1 MQSRQQPRQPPF
13 NMQWQSR
20 QPPLNTFNMQ
30 SQTALLKN
38 RINQAAVQAKQFVS
52 GAAGSV
58 VGAVNAFTN
67 PNANN
72 NYYAASNPVKANRFA
87 SSGNNGSGSG
97 VVDDG
102 EYKIFTRD
110 QLNKLYGNQQKRGF
124 SFSFMNTDFF
134 NLGEGPIEHMIMM
147 FQLYIALIAA
157 LGRLSM
163 NAASMSTSFI
173 FGNETLINIF
183 SIFLENALNLILNRN
198 VADMSL
204 EQLHQSLVEN
214 KPKLQQMSA
223 LLIKEITELALG
235 LSDVCSKIATSWVTD
250 VLPGLLKSSIIG
262 ASSAAEAGINAATM
276 GAFGELVEIF
286 STGAATI
293 AGMMKIIKGF
303 QSNYGNF
310 SEAYGKVS
318 NAYDGIIKLKELFS
332 KPPSEIVAAATKAA
346 IPEAAN
352 AIAEKV
358 VDRLSSPSNPNLP
371 GSAAAGLGASPST
384 SFKSLVSNATDK
396 GVNYL
401 ANAGLDAA
409 NKLSTNV
416 ANKGVELGLKGL
428 RGVANAIKG
437 EAAIPQP
444 QSPPPSESSI
454 LSLANKIK
462 ENFGT
467 VKEMAR
473 KFGITVTG
481 LSDLAE
487 KIRTNSQLA
496 AFLAKRLG
504 MTITGLQGSMLTRLA
519 DELEGMSGNP
529 ENASVRR
536 AKFIGQQVVR
546 PVATGLKNVSNYLDK
561 KSGGSNGRDKNKMKS
576 RKYLK
581 NKKHLKRYMS
591 NLRRKTAKKEL
602 DLLKGIRDFK
612 SMISL

>member
-1 MQSRQQPRQPPF
+1 
-13 NMQWQSR
+13 
-20 QPPLNTFNMQ
+20 
-30 SQTALLKN
+30 
-38 RINQAAVQAKQFVS
+38 
-52 GAAGSV
+52 
-58 VGAVNAFTN
+58 
-67 PNANN
+67 
-72 NYYAASNPVKANRFA
+72 
-87 SSGNNGSGSG
+87 
-97 VVDDG
+97 
-102 EYKIFTRD
+102 
-110 QLNKLYGNQQKRGF
+110 
-124 SFSFMNTDFF
+124 
-134 NLGEGPIEHMIMM
+134 
-147 FQLYIALIAA
+147 
-157 LGRLSM
+157 M
-163 NAASMSTSFI
+163 NAASMSASFL
-173 FGNETLINIF
+173 FGNETLINLF

-204 EQLHQSLVEN
+204 DQLHESLEMN
-214 KPKLQQMSA
+214 RPKLQEMSA
-223 LLIKEITELALG
+223 LLINEISALALG
-235 LSDVCSKIATSWVTD
+235 LSDVCSKIATQWVAD
-250 VLPGLLKSSIIG
+250 VLPGLLKSSAIG

-286 STGAATI
+286 STAAATVG
-293 AGMMKIIKGF
+293 GMMKIMKGL
-303 QSNYGNF
+303 QSNIGNF
-310 SEAYGKVS
+310 SEVYGKVS

-332 KPPSEIVAAATKAA
+332 KPPSEILAAAS
-346 IPEAAN
+346 
-352 AIAEKV
+352 
-358 VDRLSSPSNPNLP
+358 D
-371 GSAAAGLGASPST
+371 AAASATAAVIPQAAQKIADRAVNALTNAGNPYLSAPAALNSTPGAALGS
-384 SFKSLVSNATDK
+384 SFKSLIGNAADK

>member
-1 MQSRQQPRQPPF
+1 MSSP
-13 NMQWQSR
+13 
-20 QPPLNTFNMQ
+20 
-30 SQTALLKN
+30 TANYYKQRLY
-38 RINQAAVQAKQFVS
+38 QAANKAGQAASNARQFVS
-52 GAAGSV
+52 GAA
-58 VGAVNAFTN
+58 NAFTN
-67 PNANN
+67 PVPFA
-72 NYYAASNPVKANRFA
+72 PVAPVNRFA
-87 SSGNNGSGSG
+87 SNRNSGNNNGSNGSGSG
-97 VVDDG
+97 VASDG
-102 EYKIFTRD
+102 EYKMFTRA
-110 QLNKLYGNQQKRGF
+110 QLNDLYGNKSGNRG
-124 SFSFMNTDFF
+124 SSFMNTNFF
-134 NLGEGPIEHMIMM
+134 SLGEGPIEHIIMM

-157 LGRLSM
+157 LSRLSK
-163 NAASMSTSFI
+163 NAASMSASFL

-204 EQLHQSLVEN
+204 DDLHKSLVDN

-223 LLIKEITELALG
+223 LLINEMSALALG
-235 LSDVCSKIATSWVTD
+235 LSDVCSKIATEWVTD
-250 VLPGLLKSSIIG
+250 VLPGLLKSSAIG

-286 STGAATI
+286 STAAATVG
-293 AGMMKIIKGF
+293 GMIKIMKGL
-303 QSNYGNF
+303 QSNIGNF

-318 NAYDGIIKLKELFS
+318 NAYDGLVKLKELFS
-332 KPPSEIVAAATKAA
+332 KPPSEILAAASDVAASATAA
-346 IPEAAN
+346 VIPQAAQN
-352 AIAEKV
+352 IANRAV
-358 VDRLSSPSNPNLP
+358 NTLMNPGNPYLSPGAAPNPAALDATL
-371 GSAAAGLGASPST
+371 GS
-384 SFKSLVSNATDK
+384 SFKSLIGNAADK

-409 NKLSTNV
+409 NRLSTKV
-416 ANKGVELGLKGL
+416 ANKGVDLGLKGL

-437 EAAIPQP
+437 EAAI
-444 QSPPPSESSI
+444 QSPPPPSENSI
-454 LSLANKIK
+454 RNFANKIK

-467 VKEMAR
+467 VKEMAS

-481 LSDLAE
+481 LSGLAE

-546 PVATGLKNVSNYLDK
+546 PVATGLKKVSNYLDRT
-561 KSGGSNGRDKNKMKS
+561 SDGGSNGGSKSRGKNKMKS